1 MPANIRIRCKY
12 IDCQFLD
19 GLFCGKSDEV
29 ELDPKKGCLSYLP
42 VRDETPVDDLV
53 DEEELAEEEE
63 EWMELED
70 EEDDD
75 DTEEDSRFED
85 YEE

>member
-19 GLFCGKSDEV
+19 GLFCGKTDEV
-29 ELDPKKGCLSYLP
+29 ELDQKKGCLSYLP
-42 VRDETPVDDLV
+42 VQEESTGDDLAE
-53 DEEELAEEEE
+53 DDELAEEEE

-70 EEDDD
+70 EED
-75 DTEEDSRFED
+75 EEDAQDDAQFED
-85 YEE
+85 YDE